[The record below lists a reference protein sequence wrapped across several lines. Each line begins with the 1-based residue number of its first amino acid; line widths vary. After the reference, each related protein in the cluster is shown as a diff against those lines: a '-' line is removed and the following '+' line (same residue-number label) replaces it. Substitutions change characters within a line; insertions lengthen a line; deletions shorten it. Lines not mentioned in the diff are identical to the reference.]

1 MAVAAQ
7 LRRAPM
13 LPETVKLAVPAAAAQ
28 VVLLQRLAQAV
39 QQALAAKVT
48 MVVSV
53 VLVQLP

>member
-1 MAVAAQ
+1 
-7 LRRAPM
+7 M